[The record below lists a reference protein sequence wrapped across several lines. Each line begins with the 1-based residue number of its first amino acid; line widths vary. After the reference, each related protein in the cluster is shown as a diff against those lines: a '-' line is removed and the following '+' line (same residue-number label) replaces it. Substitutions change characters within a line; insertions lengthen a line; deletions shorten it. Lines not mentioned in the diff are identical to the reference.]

1 MIKKLSMFEKLWV
14 CLCTIVLFSMMFTPA
29 ILLAQ
34 GKATITGRV
43 VDASSGKY
51 LFGANVIIKGTS
63 WGAATNREGKFY
75 IMNVPL
81 GTYELL
87 VSYIGYEEYS
97 QEVNVTES
105 KTVVIPD
112 IRLKVKAIEQK
123 EIVVEGLRQGQMKA
137 LSKQRTAAT
146 IMNIASQEQI
156 EHFPDENTAEVLQRI
171 PGVYIQRDMGE
182 GRFVMVRGTSPELNN
197 VTVNGEKL
205 ATSRSEER
213 YVQLDVLG
221 SSQLASVEV
230 VKAVTPDMDG
240 EAIGGSINLVTRSAF
255 DYPGRRINVVLGSGY
270 AELSGKVIGEG
281 KINYSNRFGA
291 NNNIGLTFTANW
303 SRKERDIDDME
314 FEFDEAEDINDNEI
328 PFALDDFD
336 LRSYRLTRTRYG
348 IGTSLEYMLNDNH
361 RWFIRGLY
369 GKLNDDLTRG
379 RWRIRVGKGDFLN
392 PEGTL
397 TQKSRIALYTKDSM
411 EKISQQALSAGGM
424 HKLGNI
430 QFDYTFSYTYSDE
443 RHPDYLESEW
453 DLDEKVNLALDL
465 SNMKY
470 PKWEITNLDNSYQY
484 DPANY
489 ELDGFNYRETYSTN
503 SHLSGS
509 FNFKMP
515 YSLGRFPS
523 ELKIGT
529 KVQTDRKDRD
539 EDRWDV
545 KWKGDENITMDQ
557 FPSSQ
562 QDKDFMNGNYE
573 YGPMPDLDKLHDFFD
588 EHKEDGLLDFEMEWW
603 DSEAQYYISRENIY
617 AYYAMTTVNIGNLM
631 FLCGFRHE
639 ITKANYKGT
648 ELHLDAD
655 GNFSS
660 LERVTKDRNY
670 NNFLP
675 MFHVR
680 YSLTKMTNIRAAIT
694 RTFSRPN
701 YWFVTPYLYIDPK
714 HERIRQGDPNLKPT
728 TAMNFD
734 IMFEHYMQG
743 IGIASGG
750 FFYKKLN
757 DVIFEKETKVVGGV
771 WDDFDL
777 TKPVNGGDAKLY
789 GIELTWNQELSFLP
803 GFLNGFGIYAN
814 YTHTWVDANL
824 VGREGFLPGQS
835 GDVANISLSY
845 EKSAFSARISTMYQ
859 SKYIE
864 TVGKNK
870 DWDEWRDAH
879 LEVDCSAIYKVLPW
893 MQIFVEGINLTNAP
907 HFEYYGVKDRPKHRE
922 YYSWIMKA
930 GIKLNM

>member
-51 LFGANVIIKGTS
+51 LFGANVILKGTN

-105 KTVVIPD
+105 KTVVVPD

-123 EIVVEGLRQGQMKA
+123 AIVVEGLRQGQMKA
-137 LSKQRTAAT
+137 LSKQKTAPT
-146 IMNIASQEQI
+146 IVNIVSQEQM
-156 EHFPDENTAEVLQRI
+156 ELFPDENIAEVLQRI
-171 PGVYIQRDMGE
+171 PGIYIERSLGE
-182 GRFVMVRGTSPELNN
+182 GRFVMVRGTPPELNA

-205 ATSRSEER
+205 STSRTEER
-213 YVQLDVLG
+213 YPQLDVLG

-240 EAIGGSINLVTRSAF
+240 DAIGGSINLVTRSAF
-255 DYPGRRINVVLGSGY
+255 DYPGSRTNVTLGCGY
-270 AELSGKVIGEG
+270 AELDGKVIGEG
-281 KINYSNRFGA
+281 KLNYSNRFGA
-291 NNNIGLTFTANW
+291 NNNIGFTIAVNW
-303 SRKERDIDDME
+303 SRKEHGADDME
-314 FEFDEAEDINDNEI
+314 FDFDEEEDINDNEI
-328 PFALDDFD
+328 PFALTDFD
-336 LRSYRLTRTRYG
+336 LRDNILTHTRYS

-361 RWFIRGLY
+361 RWFIRGFY
-369 GKLNDDLTRG
+369 GNLNFVEKRG
-379 RWRIRVGKGDFLN
+379 RWRFRVGKGDFLN

-397 TQKSRIALYTKDSM
+397 IKNARIAYESKDNI
-411 EKISQQALSAGGM
+411 EKISQKGLSAGGL

-430 QFDYTFSYTYSDE
+430 QFDYTFGYNYSDE
-443 RHPDYLESEW
+443 HHPDQLESEW
-453 DLDEKVNLALDL
+453 SLDEKVNLALDL
-465 SNMKY
+465 SDMKY

-484 DPANY
+484 NPANY
-489 ELDGFNYRETYSTN
+489 ELDGFNYTKWDATN
-503 SHLSGS
+503 SHLLGS

-529 KVQTDRKDRD
+529 KVLFDRKDRD
-539 EDRWDV
+539 EDQWDV
-545 KWKGDENITMDQ
+545 KWKGEDITMDQ
-557 FPSSQ
+557 FASNHK
-562 QDKDFMNGNYE
+562 DKDFMNGNYV
-573 YGPMPDLDKLHDFFD
+573 YGPFPDLDKLHDFFD
-588 EHKEDGLLDFEMEWW
+588 EHKEDGLLDFEMKWW
-603 DSEAQYYISRENIY
+603 DSEVQTYVSRENIC
-617 AYYAMTTVNIGNLM
+617 AYYAMTTINIGNLM
-631 FLCGFRHE
+631 FLGGFRHE
-639 ITKANYKGT
+639 ITRADYKGT
-648 ELHLDAD
+648 KVHLDAD
-655 GNFSS
+655 GNVSS
-660 LERVTKDRNY
+660 LEPVNVDRSY

-680 YSLTKMTNIRAAIT
+680 YSLTQMTNIRAAIT
-694 RTFSRPN
+694 QTFSRPN

-714 HERIRQGDPNLKPT
+714 REKIRQGDPNLKPT

-757 DVIFEKETKVVGGV
+757 DIIFEKETKVVGGV
-771 WDDFDL
+771 WDDFEL
-777 TKPVNGGDAKLY
+777 TTPVNGGNAKLY
-789 GIELTWNQELSFLP
+789 GIELAWNQELTFLP
-803 GFLNGFGIYAN
+803 GFLNGLGIYTN
-814 YTHTWVDANL
+814 YIHTWVDANL

-835 GDVANISLSY
+835 GDVTNVSLSY
-845 EKSAFSARISTMYQ
+845 EKSAFSARICFMYQ
-859 SKYIE
+859 SKYIRK
-864 TVGKNK
+864 VGKNK
-870 DWDEWRDAH
+870 DWDVWRDAH
-879 LEVDCSAIYKVLPW
+879 LEVDFSAIYKVLPW
-893 MQIFVEGINLTNAP
+893 MQIFVEGINLANAP
-907 HFEYYGVKDRPKHRE
+907 RFEYYGIKDRPKQRE